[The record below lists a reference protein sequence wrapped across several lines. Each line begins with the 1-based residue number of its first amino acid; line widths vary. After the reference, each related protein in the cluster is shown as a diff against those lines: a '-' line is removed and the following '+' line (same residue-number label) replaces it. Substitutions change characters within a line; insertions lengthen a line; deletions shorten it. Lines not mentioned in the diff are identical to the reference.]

1 MKVILT
7 QAVPGVGEAG
17 TIKEVADGYARNYLL
32 PKKLAVVATRGSVKQ
47 AEAQADLYVRRANKA
62 LDAQRGAAAAIQDK
76 TVTIRARAGSEN
88 RLYGSVTPADIA
100 EALQAQH
107 NLTVDRRKIELSEA
121 IHRLGTYT
129 ATADIGNGITA
140 QFNVEVAPEVAAGA
154 AGTGTGTGSGKA
166 ARASASGPAES
177 IAPAPAPQ
185 DAAAQSHDEPSTPA
199 DDTMDAGRD
208 ALIEARAEFAEQQ
221 AEAEDEAESYPS

>member
-17 TIKEVADGYARNYLL
+17 AIKDVADGYARNYLL

-47 AEAQADLYVRRANKA
+47 AESQAEIFARKANKE
-62 LDAQRGAAAAIQDK
+62 LEAQRGAAAAIQDK

-88 RLYGSVTPADIA
+88 RLYGSVTPADVA

-107 NLTVDRRKIELSEA
+107 GLTIDRRKIELDEA

-129 ATADIGNGITA
+129 ATADLGSGITA
-140 QFNVEVAPEVAAGA
+140 KFNIEVAPEVAGA
-154 AGTGTGTGSGKA
+154 SGGKA
-166 ARASASGPAES
+166 ARASG
-177 IAPAPAPQ
+177 
-185 DAAAQSHDEPSTPA
+185 AAASRATPEEGGAAEEQAVTTEPASAQETL
-199 DDTMDAGRD
+199 DAGSE
-208 ALIEARAEFAEQQ
+208 ALTEERVETAEQQ
-221 AEAEDEAESYPS
+221 AEANPS

>member
-47 AEAQADLYVRRANKA
+47 AEAQAELYSRKANKA
-62 LDAQRGAAAAIQDK
+62 LEAQRGAAAALQDK

-107 NLTVDRRKIELSEA
+107 GLTVDRRKIELDEA
-121 IHRLGTYT
+121 IHRLGSYT
-129 ATADIGNGITA
+129 ATADLGSGITA
-140 QFNVEVAPEVAAGA
+140 KFNVEVAAEVAGATGTAGA
-154 AGTGTGTGSGKA
+154 GKA
-166 ARASASGPAES
+166 AKASAAATPDAGPSE
-177 IAPAPAPQ
+177 
-185 DAAAQSHDEPSTPA
+185 DA
-199 DDTMDAGRD
+199 MDAGREE
-208 ALIEARAEFAEQQ
+208 LTEERTEMAEQQ
-221 AEAEDEAESYPS
+221 AEIEANPS

>member
-47 AEAQADLYVRRANKA
+47 AESQAELYARRANKA
-62 LDAQRGAAAAIQDK
+62 LEAQRGAAAAIQDK

-88 RLYGSVTPADIA
+88 RLYGSVTAADIA

-107 NLTVDRRKIELSEA
+107 GLSVDRRKIELDEA
-121 IHRLGTYT
+121 IHRLGSYT
-129 ATADIGNGITA
+129 ATADLGNGITA
-140 QFNVEVAPEVAAGA
+140 RFNVEVAAEAAGA
-154 AGTGTGTGSGKA
+154 TGKA
-166 ARASASGPAES
+166 TRASGSVEGQE
-177 IAPAPAPQ
+177 AP
-185 DAAAQSHDEPSTPA
+185 
-199 DDTMDAGRD
+199 
-208 ALIEARAEFAEQQ
+208 EARAATPDATPEDAADAGGEAPTDIAEQQ
-221 AEAEDEAESYPS
+221 AEVEAEANPS

>member
-17 TIKEVADGYARNYLL
+17 TIKDVADGYARNYLL

-47 AEAQADLYVRRANKA
+47 AETQAEVFTRKANKE
-62 LDAQRGAAAAIQDK
+62 LEAQRGAAAAIQDK

-88 RLYGSVTPADIA
+88 RLYGSVTPADVA

-107 NLTVDRRKIELSEA
+107 GLTIDRRKIELDEA

-129 ATADIGNGITA
+129 ATADLGSGITA
-140 QFNVEVAPEVAAGA
+140 KFNIEVAPEVAGA
-154 AGTGTGTGSGKA
+154 SGGGKA
-166 ARASASGPAES
+166 ARASG
-177 IAPAPAPQ
+177 
-185 DAAAQSHDEPSTPA
+185 AAASRATPEEGGAAEEQAVTAEPASAQETL
-199 DDTMDAGRD
+199 DAGSETLTEERV
-208 ALIEARAEFAEQQ
+208 ETAEQQ
-221 AEAEDEAESYPS
+221 AEANPS